1 MKKTLLQFVAI
12 CFLCIAMQE
21 VNAQT
26 TVTGSVIDGESGEGL
41 PGANVLVKGTSL
53 GTITDLNGAFSLPVG
68 DRASVTLVI
77 TFIGFKTQEKIV
89 IPSEKSNVGTIAL
102 EPGAQ
107 ELSPLEIMASVAV
120 DRKTPVAVSTIKRAY
135 IEENASNQEFPEL
148 LKSTPGVY
156 ATKTGGGYGDS
167 RINVRGFNSVNV
179 AVLINGVPVNDMENG
194 RVYWSN
200 WAGLTDVT
208 TNMQVQRGLGASKV
222 AVPSIGGTINILT
235 KTTDANQGGFVFQ
248 GYGNNGYKKTSFSY
262 STGLLDNDWAVSISA
277 AKIEGEG
284 WADGT
289 QFLGYNY
296 FFNVSKMI
304 GDNHTISLTGF
315 GAPQWHGQRQN
326 KLTIDT
332 YRDAPQGLKYN
343 SDWGYKNG
351 QVVNVEDN
359 FYHKPQFSLNHYWAI
374 SSQSELATAVYAS
387 TGTGGGG
394 GYQGTL
400 QRSGGQYGPYDLDA
414 TIEQNLAASD
424 GNALA
429 YLRASRNDHRWYGI
443 LSTYTNQISSKF
455 NLLGGIDARY
465 YKGIHFSEV
474 TDLLGAQYVLDN
486 KDLNNPNRA
495 LKVGDKR
502 DYYNDGIVLW
512 EGFFLQGE
520 YTDGPL
526 SAFVSLSGSNT
537 SYQRID
543 YYQYVP
549 SEQKTDFQNFL
560 GFQAKGGVNY
570 NLNKNHNVFAN
581 LGYFQKAPDFD
592 AVFQNFKNDINADA
606 VNQKILS
613 YELGYGYR
621 NTNFNANVNV
631 YRTSWND
638 RTFTKSFQGSTPGEL
653 YFANIL
659 GVDALHQ
666 GLELDFLYKPFANLS
681 INGMLSLGNWEWK
694 NDVDGVNI
702 FDENQTQV
710 GSIKTLYMG
719 GLKVGDAAQT
729 TSSIGMD
736 YKIVKQFKIGFLY
749 NYYANLYAEYDPTNR
764 TKKELAGVQA
774 WKVPDYGLLDLKAV
788 MDFKLGSLAGMLYIN
803 VNNVFDT
810 EYITDAQ
817 DGDGNEDGIG
827 DALGSSVF
835 YGVGRTW
842 TTSIKIN
849 F

>member
-1 MKKTLLQFVAI
+1 
-12 CFLCIAMQE
+12 
-21 VNAQT
+21 
-26 TVTGSVIDGESGEGL
+26 
-41 PGANVLVKGTSL
+41 
-53 GTITDLNGAFSLPVG
+53 
-68 DRASVTLVI
+68 
-77 TFIGFKTQEKIV
+77 
-89 IPSEKSNVGTIAL
+89 
-102 EPGAQ
+102 
-107 ELSPLEIMASVAV
+107 
-120 DRKTPVAVSTIKRAY
+120 
-135 IEENASNQEFPEL
+135 
-148 LKSTPGVY
+148 
-156 ATKTGGGYGDS
+156 
-167 RINVRGFNSVNV
+167 
-179 AVLINGVPVNDMENG
+179 
-194 RVYWSN
+194 
-200 WAGLTDVT
+200 
-208 TNMQVQRGLGASKV
+208 
-222 AVPSIGGTINILT
+222 
-235 KTTDANQGGFVFQ
+235 
-248 GYGNNGYKKTSFSY
+248 
-262 STGLLDNDWAVSISA
+262 
-277 AKIEGEG
+277 
-284 WADGT
+284 
-289 QFLGYNY
+289 
-296 FFNVSKMI
+296 
-304 GDNHTISLTGF
+304 
-315 GAPQWHGQRQN
+315 
-326 KLTIDT
+326 
-332 YRDAPQGLKYN
+332 
-343 SDWGYKNG
+343 
-351 QVVNVEDN
+351 
-359 FYHKPQFSLNHYWAI
+359 
-374 SSQSELATAVYAS
+374 
-387 TGTGGGG
+387 
-394 GYQGTL
+394 
-400 QRSGGQYGPYDLDA
+400 
-414 TIEQNLAASD
+414 
-424 GNALA
+424 LA